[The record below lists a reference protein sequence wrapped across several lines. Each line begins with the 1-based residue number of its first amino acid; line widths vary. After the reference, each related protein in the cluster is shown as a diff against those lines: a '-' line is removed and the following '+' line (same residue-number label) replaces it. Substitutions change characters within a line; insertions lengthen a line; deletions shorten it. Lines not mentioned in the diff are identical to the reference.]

1 MEVSG
6 NLHKMVVTHSSPVTY
21 ELPVGDE
28 KIKLNPYIGK
38 KIGLTHSGDIHCIAC
53 GRKTSKSFSQ
63 GYCFPCMR
71 SLARCDSC
79 IIKPE
84 QRHYDEG
91 TCREPDWAEANCLQP
106 HYVYLANSSGAK
118 VGITRGSQVPTRWID
133 QGAVAAMPILKVST
147 RLIAGLAEVAI
158 KKNVSD
164 RTDWR
169 RMLKGRPDPID
180 FVALRTDLLAASEAE
195 LGKLEKRFG
204 DDAIIRL
211 QDDAVSEIDY
221 PVDSYPTK
229 VTSFNFDKTP
239 EVGGVLQGIK
249 GQYLI
254 FDGGVINIRKFG
266 GYHITFSAD

>member
-6 NLHKMVVTHSSPVTY
+6 NLRKMIVTHSSPVTY
-21 ELPVGDE
+21 ELPIGEE
-28 KIKLNPYIGK
+28 KVELNPYIGK
-38 KIGLTHSGDIHCIAC
+38 RISLTHSGDIHCIAC

-84 QRHYDEG
+84 QCHYDEG
-91 TCREPDWAEANCLQP
+91 TCREPEWGEANCLQP
-106 HYVYLANSSGAK
+106 HIVYLANSSGAK
-118 VGITRGSQVPTRWID
+118 VGITRGSQVPTRWMD
-133 QGAVAAMPILKVST
+133 QGAVAALPILKVSS

-169 RMLKGRPDPID
+169 RMLKGSPDPID
-180 FVALRTDLLAASEAE
+180 FVELRAALLQASEKE
-195 LGKLEKRFG
+195 LQKLEKKFG
-204 DDAIIRL
+204 AG
-211 QDDAVSEIDY
+211 AVAPIEEDTVFNFDY

-239 EVGGVLQGIK
+239 EVSGMLEGIK

-254 FDGGVINIRKFG
+254 FDAGVINIRKFG
-266 GYHITFSAD
+266 GYHVTLKAD

>member
-6 NLHKMVVTHSSPVTY
+6 NLRKMIVTHSSPVTY
-21 ELPVGDE
+21 ELPIGEE
-28 KIKLNPYIGK
+28 KVELNPYIGK
-38 KIGLTHSGDIHCIAC
+38 RISLTHSGDIHCIAC

-84 QRHYDEG
+84 QCHYDEG
-91 TCREPDWAEANCLQP
+91 TCREPDWGEANCLQP
-106 HYVYLANSSGAK
+106 HIVYLANSSGAK
-118 VGITRGSQVPTRWID
+118 VGITRGSQVPTRWMD
-133 QGAVAAMPILKVST
+133 QGAVAALPILMVSS

-169 RMLKGRPDPID
+169 RMLKGSPDPID
-180 FVALRTDLLAASEAE
+180 FVELRAALLQASEKE
-195 LGKLEKRFG
+195 LQKLEKKFG
-204 DDAIIRL
+204 AG
-211 QDDAVSEIDY
+211 AVAPIEEDTVFNFDY
-221 PVDSYPTK
+221 PVNSYPTK

-239 EVGGVLQGIK
+239 EVSGMLEGIK

-254 FDGGVINIRKFG
+254 FDAGVINIRKFG
-266 GYHITFSAD
+266 GYHVTLKAD